1 MAITRSQI
9 ARQLMAEGGVS
20 LDDAKMMAPK
30 GEFLAYINPKEAQML
45 KDAGGSGIMTPMG
58 IPSFVEYGGAEA
70 TAGAAAGGE
79 FGGGS
84 PEDTFG
90 GDNTPD
96 PINQFDTNRGSQP
109 VRQNPLV
116 SLAKSGFDL
125 YARATIPGY
134 NRLRTAQQGL
144 KLANTV
150 QDYVTA
156 LNQPKEINLVDE
168 VALTGGRN
176 PPTIPDGDN
185 ETGIVQAVQP
195 VMPII
200 PKLPT
205 DVETPA
211 SDMQFVQR
219 FTLPE
224 RFQAADGGEVSIDD
238 AERMAP
244 PGESLA
250 YINDDEAALLRAIG
264 GAGEPV
270 NPTGIPSFFIKKV
283 FRAGKKA
290 VKGVAKAVKKVA
302 KSPLGKAALLYGA
315 TAGLG
320 ALGAG
325 KGFGSLM
332 KFGTYAPSTVAS
344 NLGGSF
350 INFKDTGIGKSIFG
364 RAIGDAQDRQGGL
377 LNFLGKNRAAVG
389 IAAASALP
397 FLTGSGTEDE
407 VESTAQKIADK
418 TGLDIQG
425 IRKEVQD
432 ATAQGQEALDALAS
446 KYPFLVQASD
456 TRLKD
461 GGRAKK
467 KKAFKYRKKP
477 YGPKFAAEG
486 GLAALKDGGEVSIGQ
501 IEMLIKRGADNDLIK
516 TYVDGAEDGV
526 IDQIREAMK
535 KRKNK
540 KDGGIMMASNLENE
554 EVLENLFEKY
564 LDMGLSPKDAAD
576 KARQEFEKMSK
587 AKKSDRTMAKDGG
600 VMSLGGMEMDLRG
613 GGFVPLGK
621 KEKADDVPARLSK
634 NEFVFT
640 ADAVRAAGGGNVDK
654 GADLMYKTMKQL
666 ENRVL

>member
-45 KDAGGSGIMTPMG
+45 KDAGGSGIMTPIG
-58 IPSFVEYGGAEA
+58 IPSFIDYGDSDAVS
-70 TAGAAAGGE
+70 GAAAGGE
-79 FGGGS
+79 CGGGS

-90 GDNTPD
+90 GGDNAPD
-96 PINQFDTNRGSQP
+96 AVTGGAPPPKTP
-109 VRQNPLV
+109 VRDRV
-116 SLAKSGFDL
+116 ISGIDTA
-125 YARATIPGY
+125 ARFIFPTYGAVRGAMDISNFF
-134 NRLRTAQQGL
+134 NRN
-144 KLANTV
+144 K
-150 QDYVTA
+150 
-156 LNQPKEINLVDE
+156 QPKVTNIVDE
-168 VALTGGRN
+168 VALTKGRT
-176 PPTIPDGDN
+176 PPTTPDGDN
-185 ETGIVQAVQP
+185 ETGIVQAVKP
-195 VMPII
+195 VMPVI

-270 NPTGIPSFFIKKV
+270 NKTGIPSFFIKKV
-283 FRAGKKA
+283 FKNAKKA
-290 VKGVAKAVKKVA
+290 VKKIA
-302 KSPLGKAALLYGA
+302 KSPLGKAALIYGA

-397 FLTGSGTEDE
+397 LLTGAGTEDE
-407 VESTAQKIADK
+407 VESTAQRIADK

-540 KDGGIMMASNLENE
+540 KDGGIMMASNLENDE
-554 EVLENLFEKY
+554 ILENLFEKY

>member
-1 MAITRSQI
+1 
-9 ARQLMAEGGVS
+9 MAEGGVS

-45 KDAGGSGIMTPMG
+45 KDAGGSGIMTPIG
-58 IPSFVEYGGAEA
+58 IPSFIDYGDSDAVS
-70 TAGAAAGGE
+70 GAAAGGE

-90 GDNTPD
+90 GGDNAPD
-96 PINQFDTNRGSQP
+96 AVTGGAPPPKTP
-109 VRQNPLV
+109 VRDRV
-116 SLAKSGFDL
+116 ISGIDTA
-125 YARATIPGY
+125 ARFIFPTYGALRGTMDISNFF
-134 NRLRTAQQGL
+134 NRN
-144 KLANTV
+144 K
-150 QDYVTA
+150 
-156 LNQPKEINLVDE
+156 QPKVTNIVDE
-168 VALTGGRN
+168 VALTKGRT
-176 PPTIPDGDN
+176 PPTTPDGDN
-185 ETGIVQAVQP
+185 ETGIVQAVKP
-195 VMPII
+195 VMPVI

-270 NPTGIPSFFIKKV
+270 NKTGIPSFFIKKV
-283 FRAGKKA
+283 FRKAKKA
-290 VKGVAKAVKKVA
+290 VKKIA
-302 KSPLGKAALLYGA
+302 KSPLGKAALIYGA

-325 KGFGSLM
+325 KGFGSLT
-332 KFGTYAPSTVAS
+332 KFGTYAPSTVAG
-344 NLGGSF
+344 NLRGSF
-350 INFKDTGIGKSIFG
+350 INFKDTGIGRSIFG
-364 RAIGDAQDRQGGL
+364 RAMGDDPDRQGGL
-377 LNFLGKNRAAVG
+377 LNFLGNNKAAVG

-397 FLTGSGTEDE
+397 LLTGSGTEDD

-418 TGLDIQG
+418 TGLDLQA

-432 ATAQGQEALDALAS
+432 ATAQGQDALDALAS
-446 KYPFLVQASD
+446 KYPFLVRADSA
-456 TRLKD
+456 LKD
-461 GGRAKK
+461 GGEVKK

-540 KDGGIMMASNLENE
+540 KDGGIMMASNLENDE
-554 EVLENLFEKY
+554 ILENLFEKY

-640 ADAVRAAGGGNVDK
+640 ADAVKAAGGGNVDK

>member
-1 MAITRSQI
+1 
-9 ARQLMAEGGVS
+9 MAEGGVS

-45 KDAGGSGIMTPMG
+45 KDAGGSGIMTPIG
-58 IPSFVEYGGAEA
+58 IPSFIDYGDSDAVS
-70 TAGAAAGGE
+70 GAAAGGE

-90 GDNTPD
+90 GGDNAPD
-96 PINQFDTNRGSQP
+96 AVTGGAPPPKTP
-109 VRQNPLV
+109 VRDRV
-116 SLAKSGFDL
+116 ISGIDTA
-125 YARATIPGY
+125 ARFIFPTYGAIRGGMDISNFF
-134 NRLRTAQQGL
+134 NRN
-144 KLANTV
+144 K
-150 QDYVTA
+150 
-156 LNQPKEINLVDE
+156 QPKVTNIVDE
-168 VALTGGRN
+168 VALTKGRT
-176 PPTIPDGDN
+176 PPTTPDGDN
-185 ETGIVQAVQP
+185 ETGIVQAVKP
-195 VMPII
+195 VMPVI

-270 NPTGIPSFFIKKV
+270 NQTGIPSYFIKKV
-283 FRAGKKA
+283 FRKAKKA
-290 VKGVAKAVKKVA
+290 VKKIV
-302 KSPLGKAALLYGA
+302 KSPIGKAALIYGA

-350 INFKDTGIGKSIFG
+350 INFKDTGIGRSIFG
-364 RAIGDAQDRQGGL
+364 RAMGDDPDRQGGL
-377 LNFLGKNRAAVG
+377 LNFLGNNKAAVG
-389 IAAASALP
+389 IAAASGLP
-397 FLTGSGTEDE
+397 LLTGSGTEYE
-407 VESTAQKIADK
+407 VESTAQRIADK
-418 TGLDIQG
+418 TGLDIQA

-432 ATAQGQEALDALAS
+432 ATAQGQDALDALAS
-446 KYPFLVQASD
+446 KYPFLVRADSA
-456 TRLKD
+456 LKD
-461 GGRAKK
+461 GGEVKK

-540 KDGGIMMASNLENE
+540 KDGGIMMASNLENDE
-554 EVLENLFEKY
+554 ILENLFEKY

-640 ADAVRAAGGGNVDK
+640 ADAVKAAGGGNVDK

>member
-9 ARQLMAEGGVS
+9 ARQLLAEGG
-20 LDDAKMMAPK
+20 APRK
-30 GEFLAYINPKEAQML
+30 GFY
-45 KDAGGSGIMTPMG
+45 
-58 IPSFVEYGGAEA
+58 V
-70 TAGAAAGGE
+70 
-79 FGGGS
+79 GGS
-84 PEDTFG
+84 PADSQNNPSPSSSSNDGNDGFG
-90 GDNTPD
+90 GEEEFRPTYSQQLTNIQRDND
-96 PINQFDTNRGSQP
+96 NQFDTNRGFQP
-109 VRQNPLV
+109 VRKNPLL
-116 SLAKSGFDL
+116 SIAKGGLDL

-134 NRLRTAQQGL
+134 NTFRTAQQGL
-144 KLANTV
+144 KLANKFGV
-150 QDYVTA
+150 
-156 LNQPKEINLVDE
+156 IN
-168 VALTGGRN
+168 TGQFKNTNTGDGT
-176 PPTIPDGDN
+176 PPTVPDGEN

-195 VMPII
+195 VMPVI

-205 DVETPA
+205 DVETPE
-211 SDMQFVQR
+211 SDIQFVQR

-270 NPTGIPSFFIKKV
+270 NQTGIPSYFIKKV
-283 FRAGKKA
+283 FKKAKKA
-290 VKGVAKAVKKVA
+290 VKKIVK
-302 KSPLGKAALLYGA
+302 SDLGKAALAGAALYYGGGGSLFGLQRAGMSGFQFGNLPGA
-315 TAGLG
+315 SLF
-320 ALGAG
+320 G
-325 KGFGSLM
+325 KGSLNPFKMAQNPGGTQFGLSKFGSLAN
-332 KFGTYAPSTVAS
+332 KFGIVSDAGKVTKLGKAAGLIGAST
-344 NLGGSF
+344 LGG
-350 INFKDTGIGKSIFG
+350 
-364 RAIGDAQDRQGGL
+364 L
-377 LNFLGKNRAAVG
+377 AAG
-389 IAAASALP
+389 
-397 FLTGSGTEDE
+397 GTEDE
-407 VESTAQKIADK
+407 VESTAQRIADK
-418 TGLDIQG
+418 TGLDIQA

-432 ATAQGQEALDALAS
+432 ATAQGQDALDALAS

-467 KKAFKYRKKP
+467 KKVFKYRKKP

-535 KRKNK
+535 KRKK
-540 KDGGIMMASNLENE
+540 K
-554 EVLENLFEKY
+554 
-564 LDMGLSPKDAAD
+564 
-576 KARQEFEKMSK
+576 
-587 AKKSDRTMAKDGG
+587 KDGG

-640 ADAVRAAGGGNVDK
+640 ADAVKAAGGGDVDK

>member
-20 LDDAKMMAPK
+20 LDDAKRMAPK

-58 IPSFVEYGGAEA
+58 IPSFIDYGDSDAVS
-70 TAGAAAGGE
+70 GAAAGGE

-90 GDNTPD
+90 GGDNAPD
-96 PINQFDTNRGSQP
+96 AVTGGAPPPPKTSVRDKFISGLDTAARFVFPTYGAVRGTMDISNLIAKNR
-109 VRQNPLV
+109 
-116 SLAKSGFDL
+116 
-125 YARATIPGY
+125 
-134 NRLRTAQQGL
+134 
-144 KLANTV
+144 
-150 QDYVTA
+150 
-156 LNQPKEINLVDE
+156 QPKVINIVDE
-168 VALTGGRN
+168 VALTGGRT
-176 PPTIPDGDN
+176 PPTVPDGEN

-195 VMPII
+195 VMPVI

-205 DVETPA
+205 DIETPA

-224 RFQAADGGEVSIDD
+224 RFQAAEGGEVSVDD

-270 NPTGIPSFFIKKV
+270 NKTGIPSFFIKKV
-283 FRAGKKA
+283 FRKAKKA
-290 VKGVAKAVKKVA
+290 VKKIA
-302 KSPLGKAALLYGA
+302 KSPLGKAALIYGA

-350 INFKDTGIGKSIFG
+350 INFKDTGIGRSIFG
-364 RAIGDAQDRQGGL
+364 RAMGDDPNRQGGL
-377 LNFLGKNRAAVG
+377 LNFLKKNKAAVG

-397 FLTGSGTEDE
+397 LLTGSGTEDD

-418 TGLDIQG
+418 TGLDLQA

-432 ATAQGQEALDALAS
+432 ATAQGQDALDALAS
-446 KYPFLVQASD
+446 KYPFLVRADSA
-456 TRLKD
+456 LKD
-461 GGRAKK
+461 GGEVKK

-540 KDGGIMMASNLENE
+540 KDGGIMMASNIENDE
-554 EVLENLFEKY
+554 ILENLFEKY

-576 KARQEFEKMSK
+576 KAREEFEKMSK
-587 AKKSDRTMAKDGG
+587 AKKSGRTMAKDGG

>member
-9 ARQLMAEGGVS
+9 ARQLLAEGG
-20 LDDAKMMAPK
+20 APRR
-30 GEFLAYINPKEAQML
+30 GFY
-45 KDAGGSGIMTPMG
+45 
-58 IPSFVEYGGAEA
+58 V
-70 TAGAAAGGE
+70 
-79 FGGGS
+79 GGS
-84 PEDTFG
+84 PADSQNNPSPSSSSNDGGGVTDTGDLGSEAANVAANVAARSYTPGG
-90 GDNTPD
+90 GD
-96 PINQFDTNRGSQP
+96 NQFDTNRGFQP
-109 VRQNPLV
+109 VRRNPVV
-116 SLAKSGFDL
+116 SLLKGGLDL

-156 LNQPKEINLVDE
+156 INQPKEINLVDE
-168 VALTGGRN
+168 VALTGGRTS
-176 PPTIPDGDN
+176 PTTPDGEN
-185 ETGIVQAVQP
+185 ETGIVRAVEP
-195 VMPII
+195 IMPFI
-200 PKLPT
+200 PRLPT

-224 RFQAADGGEVSIDD
+224 RFQAAEGGEVSVDD

-270 NPTGIPSFFIKKV
+270 NKTGIPSFFIKKV
-283 FRAGKKA
+283 FRKAKKA
-290 VKGVAKAVKKVA
+290 VKKIA
-302 KSPLGKAALLYGA
+302 KSPLGKAALIYGA

-332 KFGTYAPSTVAS
+332 KFGTYAPSTVAG
-344 NLGGSF
+344 NLRGSF
-350 INFKDTGIGKSIFG
+350 INFKDTGIGRSIFG
-364 RAIGDAQDRQGGL
+364 RAMGDDPDRQGGL

-397 FLTGSGTEDE
+397 LLTGSGTEDD

-418 TGLDIQG
+418 TGLDLQA

-432 ATAQGQEALDALAS
+432 ATAQGQDALDALAS
-446 KYPFLVQASD
+446 KYPFLVRADSA
-456 TRLKD
+456 LKD
-461 GGRAKK
+461 GGEVKK

-486 GLAALKDGGEVSIGQ
+486 GLAALKNGGEVSIGQ

-540 KDGGIMMASNLENE
+540 KDGGIMMASNEYNQDLLES
-554 EVLENLFEKY
+554 LFEKY
-564 LDMGLSPKDAAD
+564 LEMGLSPKDAAD
-576 KARQEFEKMSK
+576 KARQEFDQMSK